1 MKELETKVSAA
12 IEKLNAMNTQRE
24 IRVQYKIYAVLL
36 SVLAIYQSGKCFGEF
51 IFYSNN

>member
-12 IEKLNAMNTQRE
+12 IEKLNAMNTQGE

-36 SVLAIYQSGKCFGEF
+36 SVIAIYQLGKCFGEF
-51 IFYSNN
+51 IFYINN